1 VREDEKRA
9 IANMGLRFKCWNQL
23 EAALKSADRMKAA
36 IENYLEASNL
46 AAQLEDELDD
56 SCEMADAIGAAC
68 ESCGESYAHLKA
80 TIYEFG
86 KHRGEV

>member
-1 VREDEKRA
+1 MREDEKRA
-9 IANMGLRFKCWNQL
+9 IANMGLRFKCWNQ
-23 EAALKSADRMKAA
+23 EKALKSADRMKAA

-56 SCEMADAIGAAC
+56 SCEMADAIGAAS
-68 ESCGESYAHLKA
+68 ESCGETYVHLKA
-80 TIYEFG
+80 AIYEFG

>member
-1 VREDEKRA
+1 MREDEKRA
-9 IANMGLRFKCWNQL
+9 IANMGLRFKCDKL
-23 EAALKSADRMKAA
+23 EADLKRADRMKAA

-68 ESCGESYAHLKA
+68 ESCGESYAHLKS